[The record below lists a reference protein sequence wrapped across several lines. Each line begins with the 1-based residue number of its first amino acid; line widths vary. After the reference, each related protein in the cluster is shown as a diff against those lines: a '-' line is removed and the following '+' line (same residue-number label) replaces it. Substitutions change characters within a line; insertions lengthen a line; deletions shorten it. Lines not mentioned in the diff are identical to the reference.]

1 MKNKLM
7 ILALITG
14 LILLALASTVPV
26 AAQSGTSDKILIGWI
41 GVLSGPEAY
50 DGLRMLE
57 GVKMITEQVNAAGG
71 LLGKQIELKIED
83 GAGDT
88 VTSANAAEKL
98 VANDK
103 VQALFGAYASTATA
117 GLLPIVAKY
126 QIPLVNCVSQDE
138 KLSNAGNKWYF
149 SGTLKSNT
157 IARMAVPELVKMLDI
172 KKAATLVIN
181 ADAEIA
187 YSEACKKYLT
197 EQGVTASTNSFPEG
211 TQDFSSIL
219 TKLKREAPDTI
230 FINMGSNEGV
240 NFLKQLYQSGLK
252 ARIVASDLY
261 QQWADEAGK
270 EIEGMYF
277 PARYV
282 VSQDTPV
289 NKKFAADF
297 LARTGKLP
305 DDSVAGDYDACLV
318 LYDAIKRA
326 GTMEPQALREA
337 ILKTNMEITRGN
349 ITFDEAGRGGFDCK
363 IAQMQNGE
371 LVILKI
377 IPYTGI

>member
-7 ILALITG
+7 VLALITG
-14 LILLALASTVPV
+14 VILLALTSTAPV
-26 AAQSGTSDKILIGWI
+26 AAQSGTSDKILIGVI
-41 GVLSGPEAY
+41 EVLSGNEAY
-50 DGLRMLE
+50 DGMRMLE
-57 GVKMITEQVNAAGG
+57 AVKMITEQVNEAGG

-83 GAGDT
+83 GAGDM

-103 VQALFGAYASTATA
+103 IQALIGAYESTATA

-126 QIPLVNCVSQDE
+126 HIPLVNCVSQNQ
-138 KLSNAGNKWYF
+138 KLSDSGNKWYF

-157 IARMAVPELVKMLDI
+157 IARMAIPELVKMLDI

-181 ADAEIA
+181 ADTELM
-187 YSEACKKYLT
+187 YSEACYKYLT
-197 EQGVTASTNSFPEG
+197 EQGVTASTNSFPGG

-219 TKLKREAPDTI
+219 TKLKKEAPDTI

-282 VSQDTPV
+282 VSQDNPV
-289 NKKFAADF
+289 NNKFVADF
-297 LARTGKLP
+297 QARTGKLP
-305 DDSVAGDYDACLV
+305 DDSVAGDYDSMLV
-318 LYDAIKRA
+318 LFDSIKRA

-337 ILKTNMEITRGN
+337 ILKTDMEITRGR

-371 LVILKI
+371 LVILQI